1 MSPSDCRNQRCPDYN
16 EDRMIGRLLYPIAAT
31 AGEKALISVRAI
43 EASRN
48 ERRRTNSR
56 LRRHRGLTAR
66 GRQTRAPSPP
76 PRSPYLYRTIKPGAG
91 EPALTKDN
99 AAQSL
104 IGTPIT
110 GMGFN
115 CRFSLFPPPPGGP
128 PSPTV

>member
-1 MSPSDCRNQRCPDYN
+1 M
-16 EDRMIGRLLYPIAAT
+16 
-31 AGEKALISVRAI
+31 
-43 EASRN
+43 
-48 ERRRTNSR
+48 
-56 LRRHRGLTAR
+56 TAR

-76 PRSPYLYRTIKPGAG
+76 SRSPYLYRTIKPGAG

-115 CRFSLFPPPPGGP
+115 CRFSLSPPSGGP
-128 PSPTV
+128 LTDSITSLLATRTVLYDYKELEDYQ